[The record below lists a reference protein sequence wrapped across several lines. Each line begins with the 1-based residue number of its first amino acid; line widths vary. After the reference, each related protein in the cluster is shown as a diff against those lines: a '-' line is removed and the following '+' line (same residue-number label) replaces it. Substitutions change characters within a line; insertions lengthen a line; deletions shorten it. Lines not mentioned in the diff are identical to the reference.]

1 MRSFPIDNEE
11 LKDLEKLKA
20 EDWMIELLKKNP
32 NYVYWGNNEDYMWN
46 DNEGWSSR
54 VELESVDELF
64 ELDEYNELVN
74 FYFEVYRESKK
85 CTSCHGSGY
94 NKATKELSDTWYSFK
109 VGEKAW
115 QYKLTQDEVDA
126 LWKEDRLH
134 SFKDKPTPEEVN
146 EWAKKHFGHDSINQ
160 YICVKARAEKLGVYG
175 LCEECNGEGY
185 IYTEPKAKVGLQ
197 MWILHPRK
205 GASRGVYLKN
215 IEEHEVPRIIEYLKE
230 ARDRN
235 NERFSKL

>member
-1 MRSFPIDNEE
+1 MRSFPTSNED
-11 LKDLEKLKA
+11 LKDLEKLNA
-20 EDWMIELLKKNP
+20 EGWMVELLKKNP
-32 NYVYWGNNEDYMWN
+32 HYVYWGNREDYMWN
-46 DNEGWSSR
+46 DGEGWNSR

-74 FYFEVYRESKK
+74 FYFEVYRENKE
-85 CTSCHGSGY
+85 CVSCQGVGL
-94 NKATKELSDTWYSFK
+94 NKETTRLSNTWYNYK
-109 VGEKAW
+109 AGEEAW
-115 QYKLTQDEVDA
+115 QYKLTQHEVDA
-126 LWKEDRLH
+126 LWESKRLRDFKE
-134 SFKDKPTPEEVN
+134 KPTPEEVN
-146 EWAKKHFGHDSINQ
+146 EWAKNSFGHDSINQ

-175 LCEECNGEGY
+175 LCEECDGDGY

-215 IEEHEVPRIIEYLKE
+215 IEKHEVPKVIEYLKE